1 MNHNYTFQF
10 FKKGV
15 VALFALA
22 VFSTFF
28 YSFTTTNTAD
38 EPTPQELI
46 KAMEKAMG
54 SWKKMYKLKD
64 VQFTYNYEYPGQNKK
79 DLSIEKYIFEG
90 EHSWAKYMTHQI
102 NVMPDKG
109 GEVIQSLIGNDITV
123 SHDGK
128 MMDDP
133 QSKGLGTFLRKANY
147 YWFTMMYKLSD
158 PGVKLSTNGTET
170 MDGTLYQ
177 KVRVDFNADE
187 VGKKEND
194 IYILYINSKTKLV
207 DQFYFSLP
215 AQGVNQPVILMK
227 VDYKTMNGVKVPY
240 KRSIFQPNAEGQY
253 GSEPNLVQTSS
264 NIKFKN
270 GFKPSDFM
278 IK

>member
-1 MNHNYTFQF
+1 MNKNFTFQILG
-10 FKKGV
+10 KGLVTVFTFAV
-15 VALFALA
+15 V
-22 VFSTFF
+22 STFF
-28 YSFTTTNTAD
+28 FSFTTTKVAD
-38 EPTPQELI
+38 ETTPQALI

-54 SWKKMYKLKD
+54 SWNKMYKLKD

-102 NVMPDKG
+102 NVMPEQD
-109 GEVIQSLIGNDITV
+109 GEVIQSLIGDQITV
-123 SHDGK
+123 SHMGK
-128 MMDDP
+128 IMDDP
-133 QSKGLGTFLRKANY
+133 KSKGLGTFLRKANY

-158 PGVKLSTNGTET
+158 PGVKLSMNGTET
-170 MDGTLYQ
+170 MNGTIYQ
-177 KVRVDFNADE
+177 KVRVDFNPDQ

-194 IYILYINSKTKLV
+194 TYVLYINSKTKLV
-207 DQFYFSLP
+207 DQFFFSLP
-215 AQGVNQPVILMK
+215 AQGVNEPVILMK
-227 VDYKTMNGVKVPY
+227 VAYQTINGVKVPY

-253 GSEPNLVQTSS
+253 GSTPNLIQTSTD
-264 NIKFKN
+264 IKFKN